1 MSHLISCLGKLQVY
15 NNKKSSSLLLIQHLC
30 WSRIN
35 QKIYIYRAS
44 LSLALLNHFPSIYH
58 RHCHVMHLQA
68 NVKKRF
74 KLFII
79 RKPNQL
85 PSVVFF
91 FVGCSMIMMEIR
103 CEIIKMLTCEL
114 YELASHQP
122 PFKRI
127 IRQRRTDRSTNQHH
141 WIHYCSLS
149 TRIRAGA
156 TATHQRRVMHFDYED
171 Y

>member
-91 FVGCSMIMMEIR
+91 LLDALWSWWRLDVKLLKCWLVNYTNWQVISLLLNASFGKEERTVLQIN
-103 CEIIKMLTCEL
+103 IIE
-114 YELASHQP
+114 S
-122 PFKRI
+122 I
-127 IRQRRTDRSTNQHH
+127 IAH
-141 WIHYCSLS
+141 
-149 TRIRAGA
+149 
-156 TATHQRRVMHFDYED
+156 
-171 Y
+171 